1 MIWKLVLFI
10 YLFRK
15 LIRVEISTSV
25 RHQRPGMGGDYD
37 QCYQGGPKRHRRREY
52 PRDKLER
59 GPRQVLAPWIL
70 NNGGYG
76 ACTLP
81 NVVASGRGTVGAKTP
96 WDFKKYEENTKIQC
110 KLCGDKYPYNHM
122 ESHVIGVH
130 GLDGPKEMYI
140 DDQSSL
146 VRSVS
151 DTHDSK
157 SIPRPLVVANH
168 FPRIPMVPHIKK
180 EADLGTQSF
189 ETYLLLSNQLLL

>member
-1 MIWKLVLFI
+1 
-10 YLFRK
+10 
-15 LIRVEISTSV
+15 
-25 RHQRPGMGGDYD
+25 
-37 QCYQGGPKRHRRREY
+37 
-52 PRDKLER
+52 
-59 GPRQVLAPWIL
+59 
-70 NNGGYG
+70 
-76 ACTLP
+76 
-81 NVVASGRGTVGAKTP
+81 
-96 WDFKKYEENTKIQC
+96 
-110 KLCGDKYPYNHM
+110 M

>member
-10 YLFRK
+10 YFFRK

-59 GPRQVLAPWIL
+59 GPRRVLAPWLL

-76 ACTLP
+76 ACPLP
-81 NVVASGRGTVGAKTP
+81 
-96 WDFKKYEENTKIQC
+96 D
-110 KLCGDKYPYNHM
+110 
-122 ESHVIGVH
+122 
-130 GLDGPKEMYI
+130 
-140 DDQSSL
+140 
-146 VRSVS
+146 
-151 DTHDSK
+151 
-157 SIPRPLVVANH
+157 VVANH

-180 EADLGTQSF
+180 ESDIGTQSF
-189 ETYLLLSNQLLL
+189 ETYLLLSNQLLP